1 LKKLADQVFYQCL
14 IGLFLLFA
22 SACQSHE
29 QVESTEP
36 VKKVIYDE
44 APEDFKISKSVWD
57 VLDSNE
63 TLTGEIPDPENIF
76 LPAALTLKQKNQEVL
91 KSPEVEFEFGRGGG
105 KLDLAQWMGNEPG
118 TFYLKFN
125 LSIFEQYPTL
135 RVYYLSQARKRKID
149 DETFGVGCNKLIEIT
164 SAFKK
169 SMQQKGLELNTTRA
183 RHASVSAGH
192 YFFVARAG
200 KKKYITQ
207 VEITDSTQSH
217 LLCGSAK
224 EI

>member
-1 LKKLADQVFYQCL
+1 MKKRTDQ
-14 IGLFLLFA
+14 ILFQFILSLTLLSLF
-22 SACQSHE
+22 SCQSHE
-29 QVESTEP
+29 QTESTEP
-36 VKKVIYDE
+36 AKKVIYDE
-44 APEDFKISKSVWD
+44 APEDFKISKTVWD

-91 KSPEVEFEFGRGGG
+91 KNPEVEFEFGRGGG
-105 KLDLAQWMGNEPG
+105 KLDLAQWIGSEAG

-125 LSIFEQYPTL
+125 LSLFEQYPTL
-135 RVYYLSQARKRKID
+135 RVYFLSQARKRKID

-169 SMQQKGLELNTTRA
+169 SMAQKGLELNTTRA